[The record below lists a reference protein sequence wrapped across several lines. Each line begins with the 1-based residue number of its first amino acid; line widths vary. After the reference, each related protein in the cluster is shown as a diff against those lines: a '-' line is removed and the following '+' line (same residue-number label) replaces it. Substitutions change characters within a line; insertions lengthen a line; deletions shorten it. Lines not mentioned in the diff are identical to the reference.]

1 MTREK
6 TQEELEEEE
15 EEEDSEDTDAGSSPS
30 SAILPGI
37 PGMNSKRS
45 SRYNLEE
52 IHIDGDLTSDSMSP
66 RRVKKQWRT
75 SIDDGFYFGSS
86 WLKFMEANQMTPVME
101 KMIQPML
108 GEFIGTFLLTFAG
121 VCVGCSGHLTSDAG
135 PVSTGLTVMLVIM
148 ALGPI
153 SGAHINPSVSIGFS
167 IIGELNLLL
176 CFLYVISQIL
186 GSTVAALVARALLPT
201 DRYIAGNGGMVLIPP
216 TSEVTEAIG
225 AEVVA
230 TFFLVFVVLHMAADQ
245 PGSAMTPVAIG
256 LTVIVNIYAVGGISG
271 CCMNAARS
279 IGASIA
285 ATGQDFLQQNDESV
299 IEKAWMHNLW
309 YLIGTV
315 LGTGL
320 AGVVY
325 RFLTAKNPKYGI
337 RCESLCKKSPAR
349 TDNQSEIAA
358 AGAFSEST
366 DPC

>member
-30 SAILPGI
+30 SAILPI

-86 WLKFMEANQMTPVME
+86 WLKFMEANQMTPVTE
-101 KMIQPML
+101 KVIQPMAA
-108 GEFIGTFLLTFAG
+108 EFLGTFLLTFAG
-121 VCVGCSGHLTSDAG
+121 VCVGCSTGLTADAG

-148 ALGPI
+148 ALGPV
-153 SGAHINPSVSIGFS
+153 SGAHINPCVSLAFS
-167 IIGELNLLL
+167 IIGELNALL
-176 CFLYVISQIL
+176 CFLYVLSQVL
-186 GSTVAALVARALLPT
+186 GSTVAALVARAILPT
-201 DRYIAGNGGMVLIPP
+201 NNYVAGNGGTVLIPSS
-216 TSEVTEAIG
+216 TGVTEAIG
-225 AEVVA
+225 AEIVA
-230 TFFLVFVVLHMAADQ
+230 TFFLIFVVLHMAADQ
-245 PGSAMTPVAIG
+245 NGNILTPVAIG
-256 LTVIVNIYAVGGISG
+256 LVVVVNIYAVGGISG
-271 CCMNAARS
+271 CCMNPARS
-279 IGASIA
+279 IGATIA
-285 ATGQDFLQQNDESV
+285 ATGQDFMAQNDESV
-299 IEKAWMHNLW
+299 LAKSWLHNLW
-309 YLIGTV
+309 YLIGTS
-315 LGTGL
+315 LGTVI

-337 RCESLCKKSPAR
+337 RCDSLRKRASSR
-349 TDNQSEIAA
+349 TENHFETAT
-358 AGAFSEST
+358 GALSEST